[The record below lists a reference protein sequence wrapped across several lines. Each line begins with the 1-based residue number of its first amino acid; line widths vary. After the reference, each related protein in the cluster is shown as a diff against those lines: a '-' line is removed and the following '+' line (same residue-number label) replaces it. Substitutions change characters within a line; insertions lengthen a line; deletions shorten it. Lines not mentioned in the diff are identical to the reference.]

1 MQGAYP
7 KHTGLNGVEEVS
19 ALLRLLD
26 VGVDQKGVGLRV
38 DVLNHD
44 LESIEAASLSNLDLS
59 TETLKQVLVDNAIR
73 GSEESKD
80 VGDEVSL
87 VIVQTVV
94 PVVQVLG
101 QVDLF
106 SSPERSF
113 GLLVHL
119 PDLICGRIQTS
130 IPLFVKK
137 KKTNL
142 RVTRRR
148 RVATYL
154 MVLDGEKHEATRVL
168 LKQRLVGFNLLNSR
182 SRLGS
187 FSRLL
192 DRLGDSRVNGVL
204 RSRRV
209 LLASSFEVE
218 LLDGRVAHLE
228 VLQRGSSL
236 FTVVTD

>member
-1 MQGAYP
+1 M
-7 KHTGLNGVEEVS
+7 
-19 ALLRLLD
+19 
-26 VGVDQKGVGLRV
+26 
-38 DVLNHD
+38 
-44 LESIEAASLSNLDLS
+44 
-59 TETLKQVLVDNAIR
+59 
-73 GSEESKD
+73 
-80 VGDEVSL
+80 
-87 VIVQTVV
+87 
-94 PVVQVLG
+94 
-101 QVDLF
+101 
-106 SSPERSF
+106 
-113 GLLVHL
+113 
-119 PDLICGRIQTS
+119 
-130 IPLFVKK
+130 
-137 KKTNL
+137 
-142 RVTRRR
+142 TRRR

>member
-1 MQGAYP
+1 MIAGKYI

-26 VGVDQKGVGLRV
+26 VGVDQKRVGLRV

-44 LESIEAASLSNLDLS
+44 LESIEAASFSNLDLS

-73 GSEESKD
+73 GSEEGEN

-87 VIVQTVV
+87 IIVQTVV

-119 PDLICGRIQTS
+119 PDLSCEESKMS
-130 IPLFVKK
+130 ISLFV

-142 RVTRRR
+142 RVTRGR

-154 MVLDGEKHEATRVL
+154 MVLDGEQNEATRVL
-168 LKQRLVGFNLLNSR
+168 LQQRLVGLKLLNSG

-192 DRLGDSRVNGVL
+192 DRLGDSRVDGML

-209 LLASSFEVE
+209 LLASSVEVE

-236 FTVVTD
+236 FRMVTD

>member
-1 MQGAYP
+1 M
-7 KHTGLNGVEEVS
+7 
-19 ALLRLLD
+19 
-26 VGVDQKGVGLRV
+26 

-119 PDLICGRIQTS
+119 PDLSCR
-130 IPLFVKK
+130 KK
-137 KKTNL
+137 QNVNSVVREKNQF
-142 RVTRRR
+142 TRD
-148 RVATYL
+148 A
-154 MVLDGEKHEATRVL
+154 
-168 LKQRLVGFNLLNSR
+168 
-182 SRLGS
+182 
-187 FSRLL
+187 
-192 DRLGDSRVNGVL
+192 
-204 RSRRV
+204 
-209 LLASSFEVE
+209 
-218 LLDGRVAHLE
+218 
-228 VLQRGSSL
+228 
-236 FTVVTD
+236 

>member
-73 GSEESKD
+73 GSEESKN

-101 QVDLF
+101 QIDLF

-130 IPLFVKK
+130 IPLFV

-236 FTVVTD
+236 FKVVTD